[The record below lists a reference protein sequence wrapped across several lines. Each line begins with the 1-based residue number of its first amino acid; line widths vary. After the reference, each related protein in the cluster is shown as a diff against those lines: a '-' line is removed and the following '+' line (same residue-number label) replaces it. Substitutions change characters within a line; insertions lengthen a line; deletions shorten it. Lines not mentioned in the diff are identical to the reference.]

1 MQWLGFD
8 VVIVY
13 GNPNNLSSLDLT
25 KISNKIKDNNVKYI
39 VDNLQVGTDIGRTLS
54 KELNLKQI
62 IISNFA
68 LGNSYINTLK
78 NNIEKIDKVLE

>member
-8 VVIVY
+8 VVMVY
-13 GNPNNLSSLDLT
+13 GKPDDLSPSDLV
-25 KISNKIKDNNVKYI
+25 KISKKIKENNVKYI